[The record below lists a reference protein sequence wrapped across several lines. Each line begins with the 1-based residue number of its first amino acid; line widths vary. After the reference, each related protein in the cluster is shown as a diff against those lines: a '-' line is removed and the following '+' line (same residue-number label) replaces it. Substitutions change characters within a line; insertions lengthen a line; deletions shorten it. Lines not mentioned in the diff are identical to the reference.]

1 MMLLQLRFPGRMLR
15 WAADVSQRCFTD
27 DDDDDG
33 GAEGGGVCGDADEMR
48 EAAKM

>member
-1 MMLLQLRFPGRMLR
+1 MLLQLRFPGRMLR

-27 DDDDDG
+27 DDDDG
-33 GAEGGGVCGDADEMR
+33 GAEEGGCGDADEMR